1 MKTQHYIVNKSGI
14 FFDMSADDYF
24 ADPCE
29 TPSLSQSLCKIL
41 IEQSPLHAKMAHP
54 RLAPPVSEEDETT
67 EKYDKAK
74 AIGNMAHALM
84 LRRGKSM
91 AVIDAKN
98 FMTKEAKAARDTAIG
113 IGCEPIL
120 KKHAVIASAMCFAAN
135 EQLAN
140 IAGCENAFMQQG
152 DAEVVIANCEDG
164 LWLRSMVDWITPDLR
179 EVWDLKTSGMSASP
193 YNTGKLMASAGW
205 HLQAAMHERILD
217 AIDPDGAGRRKFR
230 YVCQENEPPYA
241 LTVNEI
247 GEAALTI
254 GRKQIDFAIKTW
266 RYCVASDLWPAYPL
280 RIIRPELPGWAETS
294 WMNREIAE
302 YEAEQDAVKRPML
315 TSLMGG

>member
-1 MKTQHYIVNKSGI
+1 MIIETAGI
-14 FFDMSADDYF
+14 YRDFDGEAYF
-24 ADPCE
+24 ADPCV

-41 IEQSPLHAKMAHP
+41 IEQSPLHARMAHP
-54 RLAPPVSEEDETT
+54 RLAPPINEEDETA

-84 LRRGKSM
+84 LKRGKSM
-91 AVIDAKN
+91 AVIEAKN
-98 FMTKEAKAARDTAIG
+98 FTTKDAKSARDYAVS

-120 KKHAVIASAMCFAAN
+120 KKHAVTASAMCFAAN
-135 EQLAN
+135 EQLAQ
-140 IAGCENAFMQQG
+140 IEGCEHAFLSG

-164 LWLRSMVDWITPDLR
+164 QWLRSMIDWITPDLR

-193 YNTGKLMASAGW
+193 YATGKLMASAGW

-217 AIDPDGAGRRKFR
+217 AIDPAGAGRRKYR
-230 YVCQENEPPYA
+230 YVCQENEPPFA

-247 GEAALTI
+247 GESALTI

-266 RYCVASDLWPAYPL
+266 RYCVASDVWPAYPL
-280 RIIRPELPGWAETS
+280 RIIRPELPGWAENA
-294 WMNREIAE
+294 WMDREIKE
-302 YEAEQDAVKRPML
+302 YEAEQEARPRIDFNPKN
-315 TSLMGG
+315 LMAG